1 MKVFSYSNKV
11 IFYSVVLIAFLI
23 TACGEAIN
31 RVEITGCWSVAYIDT
46 DGVKV
51 KAGEYQ
57 MCFEENGVLIS
68 ERKNGKEK
76 IKAEWNF
83 EENDS
88 TIVIHY
94 KGSSMPDTA
103 KIIKFEDGEEMH
115 LRIKKM
121 ESYVTLYLRKEK

>member
-1 MKVFSYSNKV
+1 MNKFLYLVFIGL
-11 IFYSVVLIAFLI
+11 IFSS
-23 TACGEAIN
+23 CGEPIS
-31 RVEITGCWSVAYIDT
+31 RDEIAGCWTVAYIDT

-76 IKAEWNF
+76 VKAEWNF
-83 EENDS
+83 EESDS

-94 KGSSMPDTA
+94 KNSSMPDTA
-103 KIIKFEDGEEMH
+103 KIIKFEEEEMH
-115 LRIKKM
+115 LRMKKM